1 MDTNGMGIYGGYWRE
16 YDFSTGE
23 VLMNEEW
30 DINVDPI
37 YEIVTYNP
45 SDGYVYGMIQ
55 WLPKGQGVFLSKALP
70 TDVKNPTILATL
82 GSARQCLPAC
92 ATTAMPI
99 EYMP

>member
-1 MDTNGMGIYGGYWRE
+1 MAYRRTPFEFTSDSIELTWADDATNPPMSSAYLYDGKLCGPALDTNGMGIYGGYWRE

-45 SDGYVYGMIQ
+45 SDGYV
-55 WLPKGQGVFLSKALP
+55 
-70 TDVKNPTILATL
+70 
-82 GSARQCLPAC
+82 
-92 ATTAMPI
+92 
-99 EYMP
+99 